1 MFEFTEADLK
11 SNQRGFL
18 TKGQREY
25 LKMIGEGGV
34 RVQRWNIKIAIG
46 FMFLGLCITLGLYL
60 QNEDTRAALFSNPL
74 NLLVFP
80 AIIVIVAII
89 LAFSIWLA
97 RWISERLQN
106 AELKVATGKIEL
118 DQEYSSKAGFTSYY
132 VYVGRKKFGFTESM
146 SHIFKE
152 GEKYRVYY
160 VKASAYEMIMS
171 YERLS
176 S

>member
-1 MFEFTEADLK
+1 MFEFIEDDLK
-11 SNQRGFL
+11 SNKRGFL
-18 TKGQREY
+18 TKGQREW
-25 LKMIGEGGV
+25 LKNIGEGGI
-34 RVQRWNIKIAIG
+34 RLQRWNIKIAVG
-46 FMFLGLCITLGLYL
+46 FMFFGLCLILALYL
-60 QNEDTRAALFSNPL
+60 QNESTRAALFSNPL

-80 AIIVIVAII
+80 AAVVVISLI

-97 RWISERLQN
+97 RRISDMLKN
-106 AELKVATGKIEL
+106 AELKVAEGKIEL
-118 DQEYSSKAGFTSYY
+118 DQEYSSRAGFTSYY

-160 VKASAYEMIMS
+160 VGASAYELIMS
-171 YERLS
+171 YERVS